1 MSNTIELLIKK
12 IKERR
17 NPSIIADD
25 ITSYII
31 ASLREKQINLYEA
44 YMINMETIRFD
55 RLAYTQPAWERK
67 VVIRTFLSILNQK
80 FLANVFDEKICA
92 NKLREWGMEA
102 YGLYVLK
109 RKHYI
114 MDRYFEFLDADNSP
128 EILLELQNIRNN
140 NENLNFDNGPYH
152 IEVFPYLYY
161 SPEGILLNE
170 AEKRKHCSNKTI
182 NEDVV
187 NLIIELNLLSI

>member
-1 MSNTIELLIKK
+1 MSNTFELLIKK

-67 VVIRTFLSILNQK
+67 VGIRTFLSILNQK
-80 FLANVFDEKICA
+80 FLANVFDENIWA
-92 NKLREWGMEA
+92 NKLIGWGMEA

-114 MDRYFEFLDADNSP
+114 MDRYLEFLDANNSP

-140 NENLNFDNGPYH
+140 NEKLNFDNGPYH

-170 AEKRKHCSNKTI
+170 DAKREHCSSKTI
-182 NEDVV
+182 NEDVE
-187 NLIIELNLLSI
+187 NLIVELNLLSI

>member
-25 ITSYII
+25 VTSYII

-67 VVIRTFLSILNQK
+67 VGIRTFLSILNQK
-80 FLANVFDEKICA
+80 FLANVFDEKIWA
-92 NKLREWGMEA
+92 NKLREWGVEA

-109 RKHYI
+109 RNHYI
-114 MDRYFEFLDADNSP
+114 MDRYFEFLDANNSP
-128 EILLELQNIRNN
+128 EKLLELQNIRNN
-140 NENLNFDNGPYH
+140 NEKLNFDNGPYH

-170 AEKRKHCSNKTI
+170 DEKRKHYSSKTI
-182 NEDVV
+182 NEDVE
-187 NLIIELNLLSI
+187 NLIVELNLLSI